1 MFKKL
6 KYLIEN
12 NKYKKVLLVLLPLI
26 IVLFFTLIFTSKAFM
41 KPVLANP
48 SITSVS
54 VSSCGTMTLS
64 ELSSSITLANA
75 YPMSDNKGLLSTPY
89 TFTITNSCSTASS
102 FMVYLVVFS
111 DSEIPD
117 KNIKYNLDTTNK
129 TELISVLPER
139 VLDTSVKNQLI
150 TKIGKTTI
158 SKVYQLDSK
167 SLSAGSSQTFN
178 LRMWLDINSGNE
190 LMNKT
195 FISTIAVADATT
207 SSSASL
213 SSLTISNAKTSY
225 FVGDTI
231 SNNDFTATANYSDN
245 TTIDVTQSVTI
256 SNTNALTTSDTSYTI
271 SYTDKGITKTAS
283 QNISVV

>member
-26 IVLFFTLIFTSKAFM
+26 IVLFLTLILTSKAFM

-48 SITSVS
+48 AITSVS
-54 VSSCGTMTLS
+54 VSSCGTMTLTDQNP
-64 ELSSSITLANA
+64 ITLANA

-129 TELISVLPER
+129 TELINSLPER

-150 TKIGKTTI
+150 TKIGKSTI

-178 LRMWLDINSGNE
+178 LRMWLDINSSNE

-195 FISTIAVADATT
+195 FISTVAVADATT
-207 SSSASL
+207 SSSAAL
-213 SSLTISNAKTSY
+213 SNLSISNAKTIY
-225 FVGDTI
+225 YVGDTI
-231 SNNDFTATANYSDN
+231 SKNDFTATATYSDN

-256 SNTNALTTSDTSYTI
+256 SNTNSLTTSDTSYTI

>member
-6 KYLIEN
+6 KSLIEN

-26 IVLFFTLIFTSKAFM
+26 IVLFLTLILTSKAFM
-41 KPVLANP
+41 KPILANP
-48 SITSVS
+48 AITSVS
-54 VSSCGTMTLS
+54 VSTCGTMTLTDQNP
-64 ELSSSITLANA
+64 ITLANA

-102 FMVYLVVFS
+102 FMIYLVVFS

-129 TELISVLPER
+129 TELISNLPER
-139 VLDTSVKNQLI
+139 ILSTSIKNQLI
-150 TKIGKTTI
+150 TKIGKSTI

-167 SLSAGSSQTFN
+167 SLSAGSSQVFN
-178 LRMWLDINSGNE
+178 LRMWLDISSSNE
-190 LMNKT
+190 LMNKK

-207 SSSASL
+207 SSQEAFKSL
-213 SSLTISNAKTSY
+213 SISNAKTSY

-256 SNTNALTTSDTSYTI
+256 SNTNALTTSDTLYTI